1 VPAIGAGPLEH
12 LLGQLARGHQDQ
24 GSQPVTRRVLVGQA
38 MQDGK
43 QKRGRLPGP
52 GLGGSHDVA
61 TGEGEGN
68 GLALNGRGHVV
79 SLFDDRTDELGP
91 EP

>member
-1 VPAIGAGPLEH
+1 
-12 LLGQLARGHQDQ
+12 
-24 GSQPVTRRVLVGQA
+24 

-52 GLGGSHDVA
+52 GLGGAHDVA